1 MNEVL
6 QFIDA
11 FLEAEYR
18 AVVAQYTERDQA
30 RCDEQMAKLA
40 AFAAPD
46 VEVVIGHRPLHPDE
60 KFFEIGDEKM
70 QKGEFGKRTLF
81 QVKLYEHAT
90 LGHLYRVYVGPD
102 DVFPQAPT
110 YAANLFVTEIGGDL
124 KIVSV
129 YKFNRRFPQRKGYRY
144 FTDHGLAW
152 NHSSGA
158 EITALGTPA
167 AVLKFQA
174 PRDVSGALREYQA
187 DRELEPFTLPEGLDA
202 FIARLKQGDVEFYTR
217 YQEDVWGCRYLGEG
231 RFEYWH
237 QNYQM
242 ADMDRREELDE
253 VGVIKLLAQYPVERL
268 QDGLI
273 AKRSNLAQLAGLKAE
288 AG

>member
-1 MNEVL
+1 MNDVL
-6 QFIDA
+6 QFIEA

-30 RCDEQMAKLA
+30 RCDEQIAKLA
-40 AFAAPD
+40 AFAVPD
-46 VEVVIGHRPLHPDE
+46 VEVVIGHRPRHPDE
-60 KFFEIGDEKM
+60 KFFAIGDEKHV
-70 QKGEFGKRTLF
+70 KGEFDKRTLF

-102 DVFPQAPT
+102 EVFPQAPT
-110 YAANLFVTEIGGDL
+110 YAENLFISAIGGDL

-129 YKFNRRFPQRKGYRY
+129 YGFNRRFPQRKGYRY

-158 EITALGTPA
+158 EITALGTPV
-167 AVLKFQA
+167 AVRKFQA
-174 PRDVSGALREYQA
+174 PRDVSGALSEYQA
-187 DRELEPFTLPEGLDA
+187 DRELEPGTLPEGLDT
-202 FIARLKQGDVEFYTR
+202 FIERLKQGDVEFYTR
-217 YQEDVWGCRYLGEG
+217 FQEDVWGCRYLGEG

-242 ADMDRREELDE
+242 ADMDGREELDE
-253 VGVIKLLAQYPVERL
+253 AGVIKLFAQYPVERL
-268 QDGLI
+268 QNGLI
-273 AKRSNLAQLAGLKAE
+273 ARRTETARP
-288 AG
+288 